1 MRTLTA
7 VENVSLD
14 GVMQAPASA
23 DEDTRGG
30 FTRGGWAMELLGA
43 DPEAAQTSMA
53 GTGATTGMVF
63 GRRTYDDIL
72 GYWLSNDQPNPF
84 TEILRNTPK
93 YVATSNPDLP
103 HPNSIAL
110 EGDPVEAV
118 RALKGMDDGELVILG
133 SGVLV
138 RSLAAAGLIDRYV
151 LTILPVVLGSGT
163 RLFGD
168 TYAPMT
174 VEKSFTSKSGIVV
187 ATYAVSAQVAVTG

>member
-14 GVMQAPASA
+14 GVMQSPGRP

-30 FTRGGWAMELLGA
+30 FDKGGWATELLMA
-43 DPEAAQTSMA
+43 DQEAAQASMS
-53 GTGATTGMVF
+53 GSGATTGMVF
-63 GRRTYDDIL
+63 GRRTYDDLVGHWL
-72 GYWLSNDQPNPF
+72 GTDQPNPF

-93 YVATSNPDLP
+93 YVATSKPDLP
-103 HPNSIAL
+103 HPNSHAL

-118 RALKGMDDGELVILG
+118 HELKGMDGGDLVLLG
-133 SGVLV
+133 SGEFL

-151 LTILPVVLGSGT
+151 LTILPVVVGSGT

-174 VEKSFTSKSGIVV
+174 VEKSFTSKTGIVV
-187 ATYAVSAQVAVTG
+187 ATYVVTQ